1 MPRKRCI
8 FGIVK
13 PTKILAVMKITPAV
27 PKPLSN
33 SDIYSAVNSNVRVF
47 FRVPIYPHHTIL
59 HYNSSC
65 LATGNYYNSI
75 GKKETVTGT

>member
-1 MPRKRCI
+1 MKHDIKFTELTNMPRKRCI

-33 SDIYSAVNSNVRVF
+33 SDILGR
-47 FRVPIYPHHTIL
+47 
-59 HYNSSC
+59 
-65 LATGNYYNSI
+65 
-75 GKKETVTGT
+75 